1 MNRPTLFRY
10 LAQRLILF
18 LLLGAA
24 VWVGLGSSLWWWHV
38 SSMAMEGAGDLCRL
52 VAGTAQERVRLAQE
66 TLRLW
71 VGELE
76 SLPRSQWQEAIGR
89 WTRLQPL
96 FSRVVVAD
104 LEGIVL
110 ASSDVHLQGW
120 DFSRYGPVEK
130 ALAFGVAV
138 SDIEVD
144 PSIGAPTVEVGV
156 RGHGIVVVAALDLRL
171 LQQMVTAI
179 SSDFLAAVAD
189 PHGRIIAHP
198 DAQTVRE
205 RQVDPWFAVFMRVG
219 EWGVV
224 PWQDKESVGV
234 LARIQPMGW
243 MVVVRLPQSKVW
255 RPVVAGVGFFVGT
268 GLVGV
273 GLGVL
278 VARRVARRLT
288 ESLESMNRQAAAV
301 AAGEYDAKVRPQGL
315 VELDVLAESMNH
327 MAAQVRQRESD
338 NAQLML
344 SLEDQL
350 AHVQEL
356 AALNRSIFESVAEG
370 IVALDA
376 LGRVTL
382 ANTAARAMLDD
393 GTGVPLWATG
403 GWQWPC
409 VDGLLAGR
417 PLRGMMVSPQGRSL
431 EFSCVPLPQKGRV
444 CGVVSLVDVT
454 EREATIRAQEEAR
467 RQVEETNRMKDEF
480 LANMSHELRTPLN
493 GIMGVLQLLR
503 LEGLP
508 AAQAEQVGVA
518 LDCTRNL
525 LRVLTD
531 ILELSRTAAGFAPRL
546 TPVDVVAVAHQALA
560 LVRTQAQSNGVELRV
575 ESEESLWVEI
585 EEVRIRQILMNLVG
599 NAAKFTR
606 QGEVVVRLDA
616 LVSTDGQERLL
627 IQVEDTGIGMIPEH
641 IDIAFERFRQEDAS
655 STRKYQGAGLGLA
668 VVKRLAVLLGGRIT
682 VDTAPGQ
689 GFWISVCLPAR
700 RVTAPTVVTAP
711 TRGGGPP
718 YGLRVLVVEDDDV
731 NRFMAR
737 ALLQKLGC
745 HVEEAINGL
754 EALQKL
760 RAQTF
765 DVVFLDI
772 QMPEMDGLQ
781 TARVIRTYPEFV
793 HLSSMP
799 IIALTAHALPEDEVR
814 AKAAGMQ
821 DFLTKPLD
829 LEQLQAAL
837 ERVLTALAL

>member
-1 MNRPTLFRY
+1 
-10 LAQRLILF
+10 
-18 LLLGAA
+18 
-24 VWVGLGSSLWWWHV
+24 
-38 SSMAMEGAGDLCRL
+38 
-52 VAGTAQERVRLAQE
+52 
-66 TLRLW
+66 
-71 VGELE
+71 
-76 SLPRSQWQEAIGR
+76 
-89 WTRLQPL
+89 
-96 FSRVVVAD
+96 
-104 LEGIVL
+104 
-110 ASSDVHLQGW
+110 
-120 DFSRYGPVEK
+120 
-130 ALAFGVAV
+130 
-138 SDIEVD
+138 
-144 PSIGAPTVEVGV
+144 
-156 RGHGIVVVAALDLRL
+156 
-171 LQQMVTAI
+171 
-179 SSDFLAAVAD
+179 
-189 PHGRIIAHP
+189 
-198 DAQTVRE
+198 
-205 RQVDPWFAVFMRVG
+205 
-219 EWGVV
+219 
-224 PWQDKESVGV
+224 
-234 LARIQPMGW
+234 
-243 MVVVRLPQSKVW
+243 
-255 RPVVAGVGFFVGT
+255 
-268 GLVGV
+268 
-273 GLGVL
+273 
-278 VARRVARRLT
+278 
-288 ESLESMNRQAAAV
+288 
-301 AAGEYDAKVRPQGL
+301 
-315 VELDVLAESMNH
+315 
-327 MAAQVRQRESD
+327 
-338 NAQLML
+338 
-344 SLEDQL
+344 
-350 AHVQEL
+350 
-356 AALNRSIFESVAEG
+356 
-370 IVALDA
+370 
-376 LGRVTL
+376 
-382 ANTAARAMLDD
+382 
-393 GTGVPLWATG
+393 
-403 GWQWPC
+403 
-409 VDGLLAGR
+409 
-417 PLRGMMVSPQGRSL
+417 
-431 EFSCVPLPQKGRV
+431 
-444 CGVVSLVDVT
+444 
-454 EREATIRAQEEAR
+454 
-467 RQVEETNRMKDEF
+467 
-480 LANMSHELRTPLN
+480 
-493 GIMGVLQLLR
+493 
-503 LEGLP
+503 
-508 AAQAEQVGVA
+508 
-518 LDCTRNL
+518 
-525 LRVLTD
+525 
-531 ILELSRTAAGFAPRL
+531 
-546 TPVDVVAVAHQALA
+546 VDVVALAHQALA

-616 LVSTDGQERLL
+616 LVSADGQQRLL

-837 ERVLTALAL
+837 ERVLTALSL